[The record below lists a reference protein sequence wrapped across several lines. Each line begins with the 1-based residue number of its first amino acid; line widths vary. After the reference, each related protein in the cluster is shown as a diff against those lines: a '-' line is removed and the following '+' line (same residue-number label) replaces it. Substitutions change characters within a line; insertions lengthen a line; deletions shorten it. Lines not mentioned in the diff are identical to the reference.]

1 MTLALNYNKK
11 VVPFLILVIILA
23 MGYFGGWWDGFFSG
37 RSTTNSLK
45 PAVPSIDMLQTRI
58 TGWDKG
64 KKTWEIEA
72 RRMWQSA
79 DGNLIYFQKITHGI
93 AFSVK
98 NKRVEFKAG
107 WARWE
112 KMSEM
117 LYLGGG
123 LEATVDNSTMNT
135 EAAVLNYRT
144 EELNS
149 TSAVRMTQNDSWAT
163 AKTMRINFSKE
174 EIVLEGDVDLVQ
186 KEDQVTADGLIYNQK
201 DETFQLIGPKGVT
214 INP

>member
-11 VVPFLILVIILA
+11 VVPFLALFIVLG
-23 MGYFGGWWDGFFSG
+23 MGYFGGWWDDFFIQ
-37 RSTTNSLK
+37 RSSTNSLK
-45 PAVPSIDMLQTRI
+45 PAVPSIDMIQTQLV
-58 TGWDKG
+58 GWDKG
-64 KKTWEIEA
+64 KKTLEIEA
-72 RRMWQSA
+72 GRIWQSA
-79 DGNLIYFQKITHGI
+79 DGNFVYFQKISHGI

-98 NKRVEFKAG
+98 DKRVEFKAG

-112 KMSEM
+112 KMHEL

-123 LEATVDNSTMNT
+123 LEATVDNSTMYT
-135 EAAVLNYRT
+135 EAAVLNYHT

-149 TSAVRMTQNDSWAT
+149 TSTVRMTQKDAWAT
-163 AKTMRINFSKE
+163 AQTMRINFSKE
-174 EIVLEGDVDLVQ
+174 EIDLEGDVTLVQ
-186 KEDQVTADGLIYNQK
+186 KQDRVTADGLIYNQK

>member
-11 VVPFLILVIILA
+11 VVPFLAVFIILA
-23 MGYFGGWWDGFFSG
+23 MGYFGGWWDDFFIRHSP
-37 RSTTNSLK
+37 TNSLK
-45 PAVPSIDMLQTRI
+45 PAVPSIDMLQTKL

-72 RRMWQSA
+72 RRIWQSA
-79 DGNLIYFQKITHGI
+79 DGNLVYFQNISHGV

-98 NKRVEFKAG
+98 DKRVEFKAG

-112 KMSEM
+112 KMREL

-123 LEATVDNSTMNT
+123 LEATVDNSTMYT
-135 EAAVLNYRT
+135 EAAVLNYHT

-149 TSAVRMTQNDSWAT
+149 SSVVRMTQKDAWAT
-163 AKTMRINFSKE
+163 AQTMKINFSKE
-174 EIVLEGDVDLVQ
+174 EIDLEGDVTLVQ
-186 KEDQVTADGLIYNQK
+186 KEDQVAADGLIYNQK
-201 DETFQLIGPKGVT
+201 DETFRLIGPKGVT